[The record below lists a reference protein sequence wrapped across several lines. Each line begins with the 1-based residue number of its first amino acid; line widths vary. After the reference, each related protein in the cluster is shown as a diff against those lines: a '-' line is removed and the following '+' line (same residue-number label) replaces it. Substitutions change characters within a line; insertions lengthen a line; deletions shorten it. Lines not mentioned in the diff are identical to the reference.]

1 MNKKRE
7 PKSSN
12 NKTKRSDVII
22 IGAGIIGL
30 AVAYSL
36 SQIGK
41 TVQIIE
47 QLKPG
52 LGQST
57 KTGGGIRLL
66 HGSELNVRL
75 SQISFDTWLNF
86 ERYFKIDP
94 FYYETGH
101 LFLSS
106 KNKEF
111 FSNQLEILERVQV
124 DVDALTKSQISSR
137 WPQLSKMDFPQ
148 GIYCKKGGYLDQHRV
163 LRGYVETLISSGVK
177 LEVNTRVDGLLKE
190 KNRIIGVETTSGN
203 FYADWIVNA
212 AGPHAGKI
220 SALAGLQIPF
230 VSRHHELLLLEASAA
245 VPEEIPWLI
254 DTDREVHMRP
264 DGSGRA
270 LIGGFLGH
278 DEPTDPDSHRID
290 LSKEWSNNVRRE
302 ASKSFR
308 ITDPESKVLKG
319 WSGLYPG
326 TFDYMPVID
335 KSLPGLVT
343 AAGFSGTGLM
353 HAPAVG
359 EIVSNLISPEKK
371 SFLDISSLSSARFT
385 SDSTV
390 LESTGF

>member
-1 MNKKRE
+1 
-7 PKSSN
+7 
-12 NKTKRSDVII
+12 DVII

-163 LRGYVETLISSGVK
+163 LRG
-177 LEVNTRVDGLLKE
+177 
-190 KNRIIGVETTSGN
+190 
-203 FYADWIVNA
+203 
-212 AGPHAGKI
+212 
-220 SALAGLQIPF
+220 
-230 VSRHHELLLLEASAA
+230 
-245 VPEEIPWLI
+245 
-254 DTDREVHMRP
+254 
-264 DGSGRA
+264 
-270 LIGGFLGH
+270 
-278 DEPTDPDSHRID
+278 
-290 LSKEWSNNVRRE
+290 
-302 ASKSFR
+302 
-308 ITDPESKVLKG
+308 
-319 WSGLYPG
+319 
-326 TFDYMPVID
+326 
-335 KSLPGLVT
+335 
-343 AAGFSGTGLM
+343 
-353 HAPAVG
+353 
-359 EIVSNLISPEKK
+359 
-371 SFLDISSLSSARFT
+371 
-385 SDSTV
+385 
-390 LESTGF
+390 

>member
-308 ITDPESKVLKG
+308 L
-319 WSGLYPG
+319 
-326 TFDYMPVID
+326 
-335 KSLPGLVT
+335 SLI
-343 AAGFSGTGLM
+343 
-353 HAPAVG
+353 H
-359 EIVSNLISPEKK
+359 ISEPT
-371 SFLDISSLSSARFT
+371 RPY
-385 SDSTV
+385 
-390 LESTGF
+390 